1 MEVVYFLAEC
11 LCMQSVHSILNHM
24 MKWITYNI
32 SHVTLFTNSVTFRG
46 IKGREGLCTVTLP
59 IPVFR
64 RDYVSNNAIKMHI
77 FPLGGLYQK
86 GKRKAEFKYYNK
98 RCYSHLPI

>member
-77 FPLGGLYQK
+77 IPSWRIISKREEK
-86 GKRKAEFKYYNK
+86 G
-98 RCYSHLPI
+98 